1 MFRLCRH
8 PVLRWCYDVVF
19 SVPFE
24 YSIYMLIL
32 CNIFIIV
39 LEFAPSLGQ
48 YEFEISVLNYLF
60 FIGYAL
66 EATFKVGEEYREKG
80 WADGERYGWM
90 AG

>member
-1 MFRLCRH
+1 M
-8 PVLRWCYDVVF
+8 VF

-39 LEFAPSLGQ
+39 LEFAPSLGK

-60 FIGYAL
+60 FFGHAL
-66 EATFKVGEEYREKG
+66 EATFKVGEECRAKG
-80 WADGERYGWM
+80 GAEGERSGGM